1 MSSLLLV
8 NLISILNKAVNPMKK
23 KNETI
28 NLTARQ
34 EENKE
39 KKCYNY
45 GDLVIMI
52 WRRIKLKERIP
63 NGFIN

>member
-23 KNETI
+23 KNETF
-28 NLTARQ
+28 NLPARQ

-39 KKCYNY
+39 KKRYNY

-52 WRRIKLKERIP
+52 WRRIKLNEKIP
-63 NGFIN
+63 DGLIF

>member
-1 MSSLLLV
+1 MLF
-8 NLISILNKAVNPMKK
+8 NLILNKSVKSMKK
-23 KNETI
+23 KDETF
-28 NLTARQ
+28 NLSDRQ

-52 WRRIKLKERIP
+52 WRRIKLKDRIP
-63 NGFIN
+63 NGLIF

>member
-1 MSSLLLV
+1 
-8 NLISILNKAVNPMKK
+8 MKK

-52 WRRIKLKERIP
+52 WRRIKLNEKIP
-63 NGFIN
+63 DGLIF

>member
-1 MSSLLLV
+1 
-8 NLISILNKAVNPMKK
+8 MKK
-23 KNETI
+23 KNETF
-28 NLTARQ
+28 NLPARQ

-39 KKCYNY
+39 KKGYNY

-52 WRRIKLKERIP
+52 WRRIKLKERLP